1 MEILEQ
7 YAIPIV
13 MAICFGLGFVL
24 KHAITKLPNN
34 WIPVILVAI
43 GIIVNAWIERWTM
56 TPEILLGGIASGLLS
71 IGLFEAGYKGFAGIG
86 VEEPIKNIVPEWV
99 GKISIDD
106 ANYYL
111 IYLVSNNDS
120 VVQIYVPEKLVEK
133 ELLEWLSEQDIYER
147 KDGGLNDDK
156 CGMPF

>member
-1 MEILEQ
+1 MRVIKCIANIRKLKDEGNISAKLAEHIEAKVERLKDILEPSQ
-7 YAIPIV
+7 DIDN
-13 MAICFGLGFVL
+13 F
-24 KHAITKLPNN
+24 
-34 WIPVILVAI
+34 
-43 GIIVNAWIERWTM
+43 
-56 TPEILLGGIASGLLS
+56 LLDKYVT
-71 IGLFEAGYKGFAGIG
+71 IGLFEAGDKDFAGIG
-86 VEEPIKNIVPEWV
+86 VEEPIKDIIPEWI

-106 ANYYL
+106 ENYYL

>member
-1 MEILEQ
+1 MRVIKSIANIRKLRDEGTISAKLTEHIEAKVERLKDILE
-7 YAIPIV
+7 
-13 MAICFGLGFVL
+13 
-24 KHAITKLPNN
+24 PNQDIDN
-34 WIPVILVAI
+34 FLLDKY
-43 GIIVNAWIERWTM
+43 GI
-56 TPEILLGGIASGLLS
+56 
-71 IGLFEAGYKGFAGIG
+71 IGLFDAGDKDFAGIG
-86 VEEPIKNIVPEWV
+86 VEEPIKDIIPEWI

-106 ANYYL
+106 ENYYL

>member
-1 MEILEQ
+1 MRVIKCIANIRKLRDEGNISAELAEHIEAKVERLKDILE
-7 YAIPIV
+7 
-13 MAICFGLGFVL
+13 
-24 KHAITKLPNN
+24 PNQDIDN
-34 WIPVILVAI
+34 F
-43 GIIVNAWIERWTM
+43 
-56 TPEILLGGIASGLLS
+56 LLDRYRT
-71 IGLFEAGYKGFAGIG
+71 IGLFEAGDKGFAGIG

-120 VVQIYVPEKLVEK
+120 VVQIYVPEKLAEG
-133 ELLEWLSEQDIYER
+133 ELLEWLIDQDISDR

-156 CGMPF
+156 CSVPF

>member
-1 MEILEQ
+1 MRVIKCIANICKLRDEGTISAKLAEHIEAKVERLKDILEPKQ
-7 YAIPIV
+7 DI
-13 MAICFGLGFVL
+13 
-24 KHAITKLPNN
+24 NN
-34 WIPVILVAI
+34 F
-43 GIIVNAWIERWTM
+43 
-56 TPEILLGGIASGLLS
+56 LLDKYGT
-71 IGLFEAGYKGFAGIG
+71 IGLFESGDKVFSGIG
-86 VEEPIKNIVPEWV
+86 VEEPIKDIVPEWI
-99 GKISIDD
+99 GKISIEDE
-106 ANYYL
+106 NYYL

>member
-1 MEILEQ
+1 MRVIKCIANIRKLRDEGNISAALAEHIEAKVERLKDILE
-7 YAIPIV
+7 
-13 MAICFGLGFVL
+13 
-24 KHAITKLPNN
+24 PNQDIDN
-34 WIPVILVAI
+34 FLFDRYGA
-43 GIIVNAWIERWTM
+43 
-56 TPEILLGGIASGLLS
+56 
-71 IGLFEAGYKGFAGIG
+71 IGLFEAGDKDFAGIG
-86 VEEPIKNIVPEWV
+86 VEEPIKKIIPEWI
-99 GKISIDD
+99 GTISIDD
-106 ANYYL
+106 TNYYL

>member
-1 MEILEQ
+1 MRVIKCIANIRKLRDEGNISAELAEHIEAKVERLKDILE
-7 YAIPIV
+7 
-13 MAICFGLGFVL
+13 
-24 KHAITKLPNN
+24 PNQDIDN
-34 WIPVILVAI
+34 F
-43 GIIVNAWIERWTM
+43 
-56 TPEILLGGIASGLLS
+56 LLDKYGT
-71 IGLFEAGYKGFAGIG
+71 IGLFEAGDKDFAGIG
-86 VEEPIKNIVPEWV
+86 VEEPIKDIIPEWI

-106 ANYYL
+106 ENYYL

-156 CGMPF
+156 CGIPF

>member
-1 MEILEQ
+1 MHVIKSTANIRKLKDEGNISAKLAEHIEAKVERLKDILE
-7 YAIPIV
+7 
-13 MAICFGLGFVL
+13 
-24 KHAITKLPNN
+24 PNQDIDN
-34 WIPVILVAI
+34 F
-43 GIIVNAWIERWTM
+43 
-56 TPEILLGGIASGLLS
+56 LLDKYGT
-71 IGLFEAGYKGFAGIG
+71 IGLFESGDKDFSGIG
-86 VEEPIKNIVPEWV
+86 VEEPIKNIVPEWI
-99 GKISIDD
+99 GKIYIGD

-120 VVQIYVPEKLVEK
+120 VVQIYVPEKLAEK

>member
-1 MEILEQ
+1 MRVIKCIADIRKLRDEGNISAELAEHIEAKVERLKDILE
-7 YAIPIV
+7 
-13 MAICFGLGFVL
+13 
-24 KHAITKLPNN
+24 PNQDIN
-34 WIPVILVAI
+34 
-43 GIIVNAWIERWTM
+43 NF
-56 TPEILLGGIASGLLS
+56 LLDKYGT
-71 IGLFEAGYKGFAGIG
+71 IGLFESGDKVFSGIG
-86 VEEPIKNIVPEWV
+86 VEEPIKNIIPEWI

-120 VVQIYVPEKLVEK
+120 VVQIYVPEKLAEK

>member
-1 MEILEQ
+1 MHIIKSSADVRKLKVKGSISEKLAEHIEAKVERLKDILE
-7 YAIPIV
+7 
-13 MAICFGLGFVL
+13 
-24 KHAITKLPNN
+24 PNQDSDN
-34 WIPVILVAI
+34 FLLDKY
-43 GIIVNAWIERWTM
+43 GI
-56 TPEILLGGIASGLLS
+56 
-71 IGLFEAGYKGFAGIG
+71 IGLFEAGDKDFAGIG
-86 VEEPIKNIVPEWV
+86 VEEPIKNIVPEWI

-120 VVQIYVPEKLVEK
+120 VVQIYVPEKLVDK

>member
-1 MEILEQ
+1 MHVIKSTANIRKLKDEGNISAKLAEHIEAKVERLKDILE
-7 YAIPIV
+7 
-13 MAICFGLGFVL
+13 
-24 KHAITKLPNN
+24 PNQDIN
-34 WIPVILVAI
+34 
-43 GIIVNAWIERWTM
+43 NF
-56 TPEILLGGIASGLLS
+56 LLDRYGA
-71 IGLFEAGYKGFAGIG
+71 IGLFEACDKGFAGIG
-86 VEEPIKNIVPEWV
+86 VEEPIKNIVPEWI
-99 GKISIDD
+99 GKMSIDD
-106 ANYYL
+106 ENYYL

>member
-1 MEILEQ
+1 MHVIKSIANIRKLRDEGKISAKLAEHIEAKVERLKDILE
-7 YAIPIV
+7 
-13 MAICFGLGFVL
+13 
-24 KHAITKLPNN
+24 PNQDIN
-34 WIPVILVAI
+34 NFQLDRYGA
-43 GIIVNAWIERWTM
+43 
-56 TPEILLGGIASGLLS
+56 
-71 IGLFEAGYKGFAGIG
+71 IGLFEAGDKNFTGIG
-86 VEEPIKNIVPEWV
+86 VEEPIKNIVPEWI
-99 GKISIDD
+99 GKIYIGD

-133 ELLEWLSEQDIYER
+133 EILEWLSEQDIYER

>member
-1 MEILEQ
+1 MHVIKSIANIRKLRDEGKISAKLAEHIEAKVERLKDILE
-7 YAIPIV
+7 
-13 MAICFGLGFVL
+13 
-24 KHAITKLPNN
+24 PNQDIN
-34 WIPVILVAI
+34 NFQLDRYGA
-43 GIIVNAWIERWTM
+43 
-56 TPEILLGGIASGLLS
+56 
-71 IGLFEAGYKGFAGIG
+71 IGLFESGDKDFSGIG
-86 VEEPIKNIVPEWV
+86 VEEPIKNIVPEWI

-106 ANYYL
+106 ENYYL

-133 ELLEWLSEQDIYER
+133 EILEWLSEQDIYER

>member
-1 MEILEQ
+1 MRVIKSIANIRKLRDEGKISAKLAEHIKAKVERLKDILEPKQ
-7 YAIPIV
+7 DI
-13 MAICFGLGFVL
+13 
-24 KHAITKLPNN
+24 NN
-34 WIPVILVAI
+34 F
-43 GIIVNAWIERWTM
+43 
-56 TPEILLGGIASGLLS
+56 LLDKYGT
-71 IGLFEAGYKGFAGIG
+71 IGLFEAGDKDFAGIG
-86 VEEPIKNIVPEWV
+86 VEEPIKNVIPEWV
-99 GKISIDD
+99 GKISIDN

>member
-1 MEILEQ
+1 MHIIKSTADVRKLKAEGSISEKLAEYIEAKVERLKTILEPEQ
-7 YAIPIV
+7 DIDS
-13 MAICFGLGFVL
+13 FVL
-24 KHAITKLPNN
+24 DRYGA
-34 WIPVILVAI
+34 
-43 GIIVNAWIERWTM
+43 
-56 TPEILLGGIASGLLS
+56 
-71 IGLFEAGYKGFAGIG
+71 IGLFEAGDKDFAGIG
-86 VEEPIKNIVPEWV
+86 VEEPIKNIVPEWI
-99 GKISIDD
+99 GKMSIDD
-106 ANYYL
+106 ENYYL